1 MRDIDGIDVLIEHL
15 RDQQQK
21 ARAGRADS
29 IVKPPVAA
37 GDELPPDEEL
47 SELEALLA
55 AEGGAPVGVID
66 EEDED
71 ELEK

>member
-37 GDELPPDEEL
+37 GDEMPPDEEL

-55 AEGGAPVGVID
+55 AEGGAPVGEE

-71 ELEK
+71 EKEY